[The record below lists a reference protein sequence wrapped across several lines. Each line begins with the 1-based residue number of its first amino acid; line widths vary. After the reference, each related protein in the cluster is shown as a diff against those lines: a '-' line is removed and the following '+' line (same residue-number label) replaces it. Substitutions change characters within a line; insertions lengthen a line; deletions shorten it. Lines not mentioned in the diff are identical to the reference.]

1 MATGGTVVHLD
12 CYEPGQVTPMHKNP
26 EEDAVL
32 FIVGGAGFIRFET
45 KDGLPFKA
53 GDLVC
58 LPSEQYH
65 SINARPDGRMRL
77 LYFMKPGYKSVR
89 RPGPQPLAEIK
100 RLPGERERPAQEGR
114 ACQSS
119 VF

>member
-1 MATGGTVVHLD
+1 
-12 CYEPGQVTPMHKNP
+12 MHKNP

-45 KDGLPFKA
+45 KGDLPFKA
-53 GDLVC
+53 RDLVC

-89 RPGPQPLAEIK
+89 RPGPQPLPKIK
-100 RLPGERERPAQEGR
+100 RLPGEREQE
-114 ACQSS
+114 A
-119 VF
+119 

>member
-32 FIVGGAGFIRFET
+32 FLGGGAGFIRFET

-53 GDLVC
+53 GVSSAF
-58 LPSEQYH
+58 PAN
-65 SINARPDGRMRL
+65 SITAL
-77 LYFMKPGYKSVR
+77 T
-89 RPGPQPLAEIK
+89 PGPM
-100 RLPGERERPAQEGR
+100 GE
-114 ACQSS
+114 
-119 VF
+119 

>member
-12 CYEPGQVTPMHKNP
+12 CYELVQVTPMHKNP
-26 EEDAVL
+26 EEEAVL

-45 KDGLPFKA
+45 EDDLPFKA

-77 LYFMKPGYKSVR
+77 LYFMKPGYKTVR
-89 RPGPQPLAEIK
+89 RPGPQPLPEIK
-100 RLPGERERPAQEGR
+100 RLPGEREQE
-114 ACQSS
+114 A
-119 VF
+119 

>member
-12 CYEPGQVTPMHKNP
+12 CYEPGQVMPMHKYP

-32 FIVGGAGFIRFET
+32 YIVGGAGFIHFET
-45 KDGLPFKA
+45 KDDLPFKA

-65 SINARPDGRMRL
+65 SINTRPDGRMRL

-89 RPGPQPLAEIK
+89 RPGPQPLPEIK
-100 RLPGERERPAQEGR
+100 RLPGEREQEI
-114 ACQSS
+114 
-119 VF
+119 

>member
-12 CYEPGQVTPMHKNP
+12 CYEPGQVMPMHKYP

-32 FIVGGAGFIRFET
+32 YIVGGAGFIRFET
-45 KDGLPFKA
+45 EDDLPFKA

-77 LYFMKPGYKSVR
+77 LSFMKPGYKSVR
-89 RPGPQPLAEIK
+89 RPGPQPLPEIK
-100 RLPGERERPAQEGR
+100 RLPGEREQE
-114 ACQSS
+114 A
-119 VF
+119 